1 MNQVLDSIVA
11 CPHCDA
17 PLIKNDKYY
26 ACANRHQF
34 DKARQ
39 GYVNL
44 LVVNQKKTA
53 NPGDNKEMIQSRLA
67 FLNKDFY
74 LGIATALQGLISSQS
89 LRILDSGCGEG
100 YYLRSLS
107 EKFPHHDYY
116 GVDISKEAIKYA
128 ASASKNI
135 SWFVGSVVRLPF
147 FAQSLDVVTAIFA
160 PHDFKEFHRV
170 LNEQGRLILCAP
182 EHNHLIELR
191 NSLFDTVTFKVQDKM
206 LDLANEHFELDQ
218 TVPVQYQC
226 ELTTKED
233 IRHLLTMTPFYF
245 KSSKEQQ
252 DKVFA
257 LDALTV
263 TVDVKFWV
271 FSKNKHK
278 I

>member
-1 MNQVLDSIVA
+1 MSHLATFLVA

-17 PLIKNDKYY
+17 ALIENDHYY
-26 ACANRHQF
+26 ACANLHQF
-34 DKARQ
+34 DKAKQ

-67 FLNKDFY
+67 FLNKGFY
-74 LGIATALQGLISSQS
+74 SGISTALNGLLPQKESH
-89 LRILDSGCGEG
+89 ILDSGCGEG
-100 YYLRSLS
+100 YYLRSLR
-107 EKFPHHDYY
+107 ENFAHHHYY
-116 GVDISKEAIKYA
+116 GVDISKEAIKLA
-128 ASASKNI
+128 ATASKNI
-135 SWFVGSVVRLPF
+135 SWFVGSVVKLPF

-160 PHDFKEFHRV
+160 PHDFNEFHRV
-170 LNEQGRLILCAP
+170 LGEQGRLIICAP

-191 NSLFDTVTFKVQDKM
+191 NILFDTVSFKEQDKM
-206 LDLANEHFELDQ
+206 LALANEHFELEH

-226 ELTTKED
+226 ELKSKED

-252 DKVFA
+252 NKVFA
-257 LDALTV
+257 LETLSI

-271 FSKNKHK
+271 FSNK
-278 I
+278 

>member
-1 MNQVLDSIVA
+1 MSQHADSIIA
-11 CPHCDA
+11 CPHCDS
-17 PLIKNDKYY
+17 PLFENDKYY
-26 ACANRHQF
+26 ACVNLHQF

-67 FLNKDFY
+67 FLNKNFY
-74 LGIATALQGLISSQS
+74 SGISTALNDLIPSQP

-100 YYLRSLS
+100 YYLRSLYENFS
-107 EKFPHHDYY
+107 HHDCY
-116 GVDISKEAIKYA
+116 GVDISKEAIKLA
-128 ASASKNI
+128 ATASKNI

-147 FAQSLDVVTAIFA
+147 LAQSLDIVTAVFA
-160 PHDFKEFHRV
+160 PHDFNEFHRV
-170 LNEQGRLILCAP
+170 LAEQGKLIICAP
-182 EHNHLIELR
+182 EPNHLIELR
-191 NSLFDTVTFKVQDKM
+191 NILFDKVTSKDQDKM
-206 LDLANEHFELDQ
+206 LDLANEHFELEQ

-226 ELTTKED
+226 ELITKED

-257 LDALTV
+257 LDALSI

-271 FSKNKHK
+271 FKKNKH
-278 I
+278 